1 MNYFFH
7 RLITQMLPVAFLAS
21 FLVFMVVRLI
31 PGDPAMFA
39 AGGEN
44 QTSEEA
50 MQLAR
55 ERMGLNDPFHIQYFK
70 WLGGAV
76 QGDFG
81 ISMNKGVPVTD
92 IVTSAF
98 PATIEL
104 ALFALTYGFVW
115 GIVLGV
121 LAAVNRGGFWDYLSN
136 IWTGYNI
143 GVPSFIA
150 GLLYLLVFAIGFKIF
165 PASGRVPF
173 TEDPVESLRHL
184 ALPTLALGSIVAAQ
198 ISRYTRQ
205 SILDTL
211 TEDYIR
217 TARAKGLRERTVM
230 IRHALKPSLIPVVT
244 IMGLQVGSILAGT
257 LVIEQVFTWPGV
269 GRSLVTAVRERDYTL
284 MQAITLMLVM
294 IFLTVNLLTDLL
306 YVGLDPRIRLGA
318 KSEA

>member
-104 ALFALTYGFVW
+104 ALFALTYGFLW

-121 LAAVNRGGFWDYLSN
+121 LAAVNRGGFWDYVSN

-150 GLLYLLVFAIGFKIF
+150 GLLYLLVFAIGFKLF

-173 TEDPVESLRHL
+173 TEDPIQSLRHL
-184 ALPTLALGSIVAAQ
+184 A
-198 ISRYTRQ
+198 TRQ

-230 IRHALKPSLIPVVT
+230 IRHAVKPSLIPVVT

>member
-1 MNYFFH
+1 
-7 RLITQMLPVAFLAS
+7 
-21 FLVFMVVRLI
+21 VRLI

-70 WLGGAV
+70 WVGGAV

-104 ALFALTYGFVW
+104 ALFALTYGFLW

-173 TEDPVESLRHL
+173 TEDPIESLRHL

>member
-1 MNYFFH
+1 MNYFFD

-104 ALFALTYGFVW
+104 ALFALTYGFLW

-121 LAAVNRGGFWDYLSN
+121 LAAVNRGGFWDYVSN

-150 GLLYLLVFAIGFKIF
+150 GLLYLLVFAIGFKLF

-173 TEDPVESLRHL
+173 TEDPIESLRHL

>member
-1 MNYFFH
+1 
-7 RLITQMLPVAFLAS
+7 MLPVAFLAS

-70 WLGGAV
+70 WVGGAV

-104 ALFALTYGFVW
+104 ALFALTYGFLW

-173 TEDPVESLRHL
+173 TEDPIESLRHL

>member
-1 MNYFFH
+1 M
-7 RLITQMLPVAFLAS
+7 
-21 FLVFMVVRLI
+21 
-31 PGDPAMFA
+31 
-39 AGGEN
+39 
-44 QTSEEA
+44 
-50 MQLAR
+50 
-55 ERMGLNDPFHIQYFK
+55 
-70 WLGGAV
+70 
-76 QGDFG
+76 
-81 ISMNKGVPVTD
+81 
-92 IVTSAF
+92 
-98 PATIEL
+98 
-104 ALFALTYGFVW
+104 
-115 GIVLGV
+115 
-121 LAAVNRGGFWDYLSN
+121 
-136 IWTGYNI
+136 
-143 GVPSFIA
+143 
-150 GLLYLLVFAIGFKIF
+150 
-165 PASGRVPF
+165 PF
-173 TEDPVESLRHL
+173 TEDPIESLRHL

>member
-70 WLGGAV
+70 WVGGAV

-104 ALFALTYGFVW
+104 ALFALTYGFLW

-173 TEDPVESLRHL
+173 TEDPIESLRHL

-257 LVIEQVFTWPGV
+257 LVIEQVFTWPGI

>member
-104 ALFALTYGFVW
+104 ALFALTYGFLW

-121 LAAVNRGGFWDYLSN
+121 LAAVNRGGFWDYVSN

-150 GLLYLLVFAIGFKIF
+150 GLLYLLVFAIGFKLF

-173 TEDPVESLRHL
+173 TEDPIQSLRHL

>member
-1 MNYFFH
+1 
-7 RLITQMLPVAFLAS
+7 
-21 FLVFMVVRLI
+21 MV
-31 PGDPAMFA
+31 
-39 AGGEN
+39 
-44 QTSEEA
+44 
-50 MQLAR
+50 
-55 ERMGLNDPFHIQYFK
+55 LNDPFHIQYFK

-173 TEDPVESLRHL
+173 TEDPIESLRHL

>member
-173 TEDPVESLRHL
+173 TEDPIDSLRHL

>member
-173 TEDPVESLRHL
+173 TEDPIESLRHL

>member
-7 RLITQMLPVAFLAS
+7 RLITQMLPVPFLAS

-173 TEDPVESLRHL
+173 TEDPIESLRHL

>member
-1 MNYFFH
+1 
-7 RLITQMLPVAFLAS
+7 
-21 FLVFMVVRLI
+21 VRLI

-104 ALFALTYGFVW
+104 ALFALTYGFLW

-173 TEDPVESLRHL
+173 TEDPIESLRHL

>member
-55 ERMGLNDPFHIQYFK
+55 QRMGLNDPFHIQYFK

-104 ALFALTYGFVW
+104 ALFALTYGFLW

-173 TEDPVESLRHL
+173 TEDPIESLRHL

>member
-7 RLITQMLPVAFLAS
+7 RLITQMIPVAFLAS

-70 WLGGAV
+70 WLAGAV

-104 ALFALTYGFVW
+104 ALFALTYGFIW

-173 TEDPVESLRHL
+173 TEDPIESLRHL